1 MDHYATSEFVLVYRY
16 SRWDSDLGESVLS
29 ADRFTL
35 DAIKNGLGTPLTET
49 GIKVLRS
56 AVDAQGRYAPEE
68 PKRTRFGYLG
78 NFIRR
83 RRT

>member
-16 SRWDSDLGESVLS
+16 SRWDSDRGESVLS

-35 DAIKNGLGTPLTET
+35 DAIKDGLGTPLTET

-56 AVDAQGRYAPEE
+56 AVDAHGRYAPEE
-68 PKRTRFGYLG
+68 SRRTRFGYIG
-78 NFIRR
+78 NFLRR
-83 RRT
+83 RRG